1 MSFSCITNAIELGGC
16 GCFARCSCPSREEG
30 AFSALLQVVLAL
42 GILLIRSYRLNTYLI
57 VSFVIHIGT
66 PRTGTTVL
74 QKYLFPKSKN
84 YFVVQKRA
92 YATTGQIVDAERG
105 MGGGS
110 IGQCISQMQSLVV
123 PLSDNQATDFLN
135 NLLIPPLLTPSDPLK
150 RSKLKGMQKHALSLG
165 IQILAQTSDALAKT
179 VFLSTERLCDTTAS
193 LRCYSR
199 HSKEGEFLIY
209 PLIKAIKEFSG
220 GEAKVTLCLRD
231 PIKYLRSKYIRTFFM
246 RRQFKERDLAP
257 AAYIQTQVA
266 LEVGYPGTSALT
278 PAMHAEFI
286 KQLQQYAFVKAF
298 GFQEL
303 LASDDVFSLMGLRGE
318 DKYAFQDFPRENKY
332 PITKEQEQA
341 IEVEITQALKQYGF
355 YDQIM
360 KSQMFE

>member
-1 MSFSCITNAIELGGC
+1 M
-16 GCFARCSCPSREEG
+16 
-30 AFSALLQVVLAL
+30 
-42 GILLIRSYRLNTYLI
+42 
-57 VSFVIHIGT
+57 SFVIHIGT

-74 QKYLFPKSKN
+74 QKHLFPKSKN
-84 YFVVQKRA
+84 YFVIQKRA
-92 YATTGQIVDAERG
+92 YTTTGRIIDKERG

-209 PLIKAIKEFSG
+209 PLMKAIKEFSG
-220 GEAKVTLCLRD
+220 GEAKVTVCLRD
-231 PIKYLRSKYIRTFFM
+231 PIKYLRSKYIRTYFM
-246 RRQFKERDLAP
+246 RRKFKDRDLT
-257 AAYIQTQVA
+257 AAEYIQKQVA
-266 LEVGYPGTSALT
+266 LEVAFPGTSSLA
-278 PAMHAEFI
+278 PAKHAEFI
-286 KQLQQYAFVKAF
+286 KQLQHYAFVKAF

-303 LASDDVFSLMGLRGE
+303 LASDDVFSLMGLQGE
-318 DKYAFQDFPRENKY
+318 SQYSFRDLPRENKL
-332 PITKEQEQA
+332 PVTEEQEKAIEAEVAQA
-341 IEVEITQALKQYGF
+341 IKQCGF
-355 YDQIM
+355 YDRIM